1 MKYFLLILIFI
12 SCNPI
17 QRHARI
23 VEKFPYVHTIDSI
36 KLIDTIRLN
45 TYKVISD
52 TVVHEKHLI
61 DTIILNKDNLT
72 VRVLRFRDSVYINGE
87 CDTIFI
93 EKVIVRNI
101 PVKYYKEKV
110 FKWNFVFI
118 LIVSVLAFIFI
129 ARIIFYT

>member
-1 MKYFLLILIFI
+1 
-12 SCNPI
+12 
-17 QRHARI
+17 
-23 VEKFPYVHTIDSI
+23 VDSI
-36 KLIDTIRLN
+36 KLIDTVRLN

-52 TVVHEKHLI
+52 TVVHEKYLT
-61 DTIILNKDNLT
+61 DTITLNKDNLT
-72 VRVLRFRDSVYINGE
+72 VRVLRFMDSIYINGE

-118 LIVSVLAFIFI
+118 LIVSILALVFIV
-129 ARIIFYT
+129 RIIFYT